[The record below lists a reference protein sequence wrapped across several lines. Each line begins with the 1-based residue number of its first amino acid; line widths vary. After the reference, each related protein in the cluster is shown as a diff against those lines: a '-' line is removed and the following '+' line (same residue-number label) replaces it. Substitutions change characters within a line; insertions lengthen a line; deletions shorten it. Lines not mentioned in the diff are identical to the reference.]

1 MKLDNTKELPETMA
15 AASNNHNEAGQDQAT
30 MPVFAEDP
38 DAATESGENQ
48 IPESETPPSDV
59 DDSVNAPAAT
69 EPAEM
74 PVKDDSN
81 EASES
86 DKSITEEKT
95 EEKTENENPADVAET
110 VPETQVRTESVTT
123 NPPPANNQNGN
134 WGIVGIILLVIA
146 ALGAALAVIIL
157 RKRKNEG
164 TGKKQKYETIA
175 ETVVQQNT
183 PGLQIECGVA
193 QTIGKRE
200 QQQDSLYCSNW
211 KDPKALM
218 TRGLVAAVADGIGGL
233 VDGHLASQGAM
244 QAIRSAFL
252 EGSSD
257 DSPSDR
263 LLTYAAA
270 AQKSVLQI
278 NQTSNCGA
286 TLVSVLITGKTM
298 QFLSIGDSRIYL
310 YRAGALLQLNREHIL
325 RRTNE
330 EKETFYG
337 TGEKLTKKRA
347 GALTSYLGKENLTLI
362 DRSLQPITLLPGD
375 RIALMSD
382 GVFNTLSERE
392 IMAHLRRNPETAAQE
407 MIQDVD
413 VHANPIQDNA
423 SVVVIGI
430 E

>member
-1 MKLDNTKELPETMA
+1 MDNTKEYTETMDVTV
-15 AASNNHNEAGQDQAT
+15 NNHSQAEQEQT
-30 MPVFAEDP
+30 AVPASTDETDT
-38 DAATESGENQ
+38 AA
-48 IPESETPPSDV
+48 ESETNQSPISEIPTSTISDSG
-59 DDSVNAPAAT
+59 DIPAAMESRET
-69 EPAEM
+69 SDANVSDKAPE
-74 PVKDDSN
+74 N
-81 EASES
+81 SES
-86 DKSITEEKT
+86 MTEETPEVKSGDEKPT
-95 EEKTENENPADVAET
+95 EETEIQPKTQESIE
-110 VPETQVRTESVTT
+110 VPVTEAVQK
-123 NPPPANNQNGN
+123 NNQNGN
-134 WGIVGIILLVIA
+134 WGIVAIIILLIA
-146 ALGAALAVIIL
+146 ALGAALTLIIL
-157 RKRKNEG
+157 RRRKNGETKNRQG
-164 TGKKQKYETIA
+164 YEKIQETEIQQDASGSRIA
-175 ETVVQQNT
+175 
-183 PGLQIECGVA
+183 CGVA

-211 KDPKALM
+211 KDPRTLM
-218 TRGLVAAVADGIGGL
+218 TRGLIAAVADGIGGL
-233 VDGHLASQGAM
+233 KDGHLASQGAM

-252 EGSSD
+252 EGPSD
-257 DSPSDR
+257 VLPSDR

-270 AQKSVLQI
+270 AQKSVLQL

-330 EKETFYG
+330 EKEQFYG

-392 IMAHLRRNPETAAQE
+392 IMIHLRKNPEAAAQE

-413 VHANPIQDNA
+413 AHANPVQDNA

>member
-1 MKLDNTKELPETMA
+1 
-15 AASNNHNEAGQDQAT
+15 
-30 MPVFAEDP
+30 
-38 DAATESGENQ
+38 
-48 IPESETPPSDV
+48 
-59 DDSVNAPAAT
+59 
-69 EPAEM
+69 
-74 PVKDDSN
+74 
-81 EASES
+81 
-86 DKSITEEKT
+86 
-95 EEKTENENPADVAET
+95 
-110 VPETQVRTESVTT
+110 
-123 NPPPANNQNGN
+123 
-134 WGIVGIILLVIA
+134 
-146 ALGAALAVIIL
+146 
-157 RKRKNEG
+157 
-164 TGKKQKYETIA
+164 
-175 ETVVQQNT
+175 
-183 PGLQIECGVA
+183 
-193 QTIGKRE
+193 
-200 QQQDSLYCSNW
+200 
-211 KDPKALM
+211 M